1 MHFLLIFLTPFVI
14 IPKISLSFF
23 MPYNYKTRPHALYMH
38 KDGIKSRVTTLN
50 SQTAHTIRLTKYL
63 TILLQY
69 NGCSRRSLLITKI
82 IILIHDLKYLRKS
95 IFPSDSDNVQCAA
108 CECIRYQFSM
118 RLSPPGNSLYVPL
131 ILTSFSHCCYC
142 LQLSS
147 HAHYYKSCIRK
158 CQCKV
163 CVSYRVKN
171 FNISI
176 LYKAY
181 VLLLYI
187 LFLPFFL

>member
-1 MHFLLIFLTPFVI
+1 
-14 IPKISLSFF
+14 

-118 RLSPPGNSLYVPL
+118 RLSSPGCFLSERDVRYYLFFSSLMSYMLPIVLHLSHFVKAVPT
-131 ILTSFSHCCYC
+131 IFF
-142 LQLSS
+142 
-147 HAHYYKSCIRK
+147 I
-158 CQCKV
+158 
-163 CVSYRVKN
+163 N
-171 FNISI
+171 F
-176 LYKAY
+176 
-181 VLLLYI
+181 
-187 LFLPFFL
+187 

>member
-1 MHFLLIFLTPFVI
+1 MHFLLIFLTHFVI

-82 IILIHDLKYLRKS
+82 IILIHDLKCLFLS
-95 IFPSDSDNVQCAA
+95 GFDNVQCAA

-118 RLSPPGNSLYVPL
+118 RLSPPGSSLYVPL
-131 ILTSFSHCCYC
+131 ILTSFSHCYYY

-147 HAHYYKSCIRK
+147 YAHYYKSCVWK

-163 CVSYRVKN
+163 
-171 FNISI
+171 
-176 LYKAY
+176 LQ
-181 VLLLYI
+181 
-187 LFLPFFL
+187 

>member
-1 MHFLLIFLTPFVI
+1 MHFLLIFLTHFVI

-69 NGCSRRSLLITKI
+69 NGCSRRSLLIIKI
-82 IILIHDLKYLRKS
+82 I
-95 IFPSDSDNVQCAA
+95 SDNVQCAA

-118 RLSPPGNSLYVPL
+118 RLSPPGSSLYVPL
-131 ILTSFSHCCYC
+131 ILTSFSHCCYY

-163 CVSYRVKN
+163 CASC
-171 FNISI
+171 II
-176 LYKAY
+176 LYISTFIR
-181 VLLLYI
+181 LYI
-187 LFLPFFL
+187 